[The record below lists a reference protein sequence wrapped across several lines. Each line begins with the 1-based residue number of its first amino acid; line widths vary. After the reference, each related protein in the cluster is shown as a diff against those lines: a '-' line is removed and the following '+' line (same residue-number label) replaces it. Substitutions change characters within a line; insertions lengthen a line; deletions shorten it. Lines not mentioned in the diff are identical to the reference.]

1 MTSVAGWWS
10 VTEPTTAGS
19 WGWLTVG
26 RAYDALAQFLDPV
39 EGGQTVIAADPATS
53 ELVCVLVGVAAG
65 YARAATPDV
74 SDRELA
80 AALRGTANVIREV
93 ESLGG

>member
-1 MTSVAGWWS
+1 M
-10 VTEPTTAGS
+10 TEPTTAGS
-19 WGWLTVG
+19 WSWLSVG
-26 RAYDALAQFLDPV
+26 RAYDALAQFLDPL

-65 YARAATPDV
+65 YARSAAPGV
-74 SDRELA
+74 SDHDLA

-93 ESLGG
+93 ESLGGD